1 LNQYGESEE
10 PFQLKLLKDG
20 KTIVENFRPP
30 QKIWDMKNVERDVD
44 HMVLRLHHGT
54 EANLQL
60 ESAKYAI
67 KATYSMVDS
76 EGATIRDHLNILLTM
91 LI

>member
-1 LNQYGESEE
+1 MIALNQYGESEQ

-20 KTIVENFRPP
+20 QTIVENFRPP
-30 QKIWDMKNVERDVD
+30 QKIWKMKTIERHVD
-44 HMVLRLHHGT
+44 RMVLRLNHGT

-60 ESAKYAI
+60 ESAKYSI

-76 EGATIRDHLNILLTM
+76 EVRFRLERT
-91 LI
+91 